1 MMMIIIRPL
10 LLLLCSQLQGSIS
23 RREVFSFKYEDDPIR
38 TETLVEAGL
47 VTADLIVFR
56 TALDSDLDLAVRA
69 ASEAHSTLRG
79 TSRLANATDLTTCDW
94 LCGLTRVA
102 ARWADRRDA
111 GERSSVSRRT
121 KCAAGLAV
129 RLLPP
134 ADRARYRQEFAAEL
148 ADLPRCDQAPYAF
161 RLVSRA
167 WSLRRALKE
176 GPPVRSTKIVVV
188 VGAGAC
194 SAAGLASV
202 GWPAAFLGS
211 VVVIALA
218 WTISSADRT
227 RHLASLIRTARK
239 K

>member
-1 MMMIIIRPL
+1 MLSILIRPVL
-10 LLLLCSQLQGSIS
+10 AYRCGVLEQSITGFREMIPELEAKGNVYLDAEDAAEMALHSLGS
-23 RREVFSFKYEDDPIR
+23 F
-38 TETLVEAGL
+38 
-47 VTADLIVFR
+47 
-56 TALDSDLDLAVRA
+56 RA
-69 ASEAHSTLRG
+69 AVLQNDFDRASELAELVSFTLGRSG
-79 TSRLANATDLTTCDW
+79 PFTQRERNISAS
-94 LCGLTRVA
+94 LCAVA
-102 ARWADRRDA
+102 GNEARRAR
-111 GERSSVSRRT
+111 ERSSTSRRT

-161 RLVSRA
+161 RLVSRT
-167 WSLRRALKE
+167 WSLRRSLKDK
-176 GPPVRSTKIVVV
+176 PPVRSTKVVVV

-227 RHLASLIRTARK
+227 RHLATLIRTARK